1 MKTIIKHITKITIT
15 LSNNK
20 KERIEKNF
28 TKEYSKSIEDYL
40 KDGLKKYENIEVV
53 VLNRPNERK
62 QRLPPTHATSKLG
75 ICVEQK
81 NDFVFERI
89 DKTEKQGIINPTL
102 RVAKGTLYAS
112 LKDDTLAEG
121 VL

>member
-62 QRLPPTHATSKLG
+62 
-75 ICVEQK
+75 
-81 NDFVFERI
+81 
-89 DKTEKQGIINPTL
+89 
-102 RVAKGTLYAS
+102 
-112 LKDDTLAEG
+112 
-121 VL
+121 